1 MDWIRL
7 GSSGCDLAGTGGVA
21 IPVSHKELA
30 KHCKCDD
37 AWLAI
42 RGKVYNVTRYMDFH
56 PGGELYTNLLQLFF
70 RTHFLNSKNMLWK
83 MLLSML
89 LSYLISIL

>member
-7 GSSGCDLAGTGGVA
+7 GSSGCDLAGTGGVVSA
-21 IPVSHKELA
+21 VSHKELA
-30 KHCKCDD
+30 KHNKCDD

-56 PGGELYTNLLQLFF
+56 PGGKWFFSLLVLCGGVVHKYCFGNHQLYA
-70 RTHFLNSKNMLWK
+70 
-83 MLLSML
+83 
-89 LSYLISIL
+89 

>member
-7 GSSGCDLAGTGGVA
+7 GSSGCDLAGTGGIVSA
-21 IPVSHKELA
+21 VSHKELA

-56 PGGELYTNLLQLFF
+56 PGGELIFFTNL
-70 RTHFLNSKNMLWK
+70 N
-83 MLLSML
+83 
-89 LSYLISIL
+89 

>member
-7 GSSGCDLAGTGGVA
+7 GSSGCDLAGTGGVVSN
-21 IPVSHKELA
+21 VSHKELA
-30 KHCKCDD
+30 KHNKCDD

-56 PGGELYTNLLQLFF
+56 PGGKC
-70 RTHFLNSKNMLWK
+70 FLHCGVFV
-83 MLLSML
+83 
-89 LSYLISIL
+89 LSYRTINYVHEFRGLLN